1 MPASLIRPDLARLTT
16 YKAEDLILDRQ
27 IDKLDANEVAI
38 DLPDWFKRKL
48 GAIAQSEIWANRY
61 PDGEYLNLKKLI
73 AEYAG
78 VESDR
83 ISLGNGSDE
92 LIRSLLI
99 VTCLNSNLNSG
110 LNSGLNSN
118 VDADSPHGSILVAE
132 PTFSMYGILAQG
144 LGIPVVRVPRR
155 DRDFSIDLEAASTEI
170 ASGKIKAVCL
180 VHPNSPTG
188 NLLNAREIAW
198 VRSIPAHILV
208 VIDEAYFEFSG
219 QTMVDDLSQHPN
231 WLILRTFSKAF
242 RLAAYRVGYAI
253 ANLDL
258 TTALEKVRLPY
269 NLPTISSAAAELAMI
284 HRHELLANIPEIKL
298 ERDRLY
304 NNIQSEIQNTNLN
317 LSFWQSDANF
327 IYLRTSCDR
336 EILEYLKSQ
345 GTLIRQTGGGLR
357 LTIGTQAQNQRT
369 LERLNNFVKAF

>member
-1 MPASLIRPDLARLTT
+1 MSASLIRPDLAQLTT
-16 YKAEDLILDRQ
+16 YKPEEPLKLDRQ
-27 IDKLDANEVAI
+27 LIDKLDANEVAI
-38 DLPDWFKRKL
+38 DLPDWFKQKL
-48 GAIAQSEIWANRY
+48 AAIVQSEILANRY
-61 PDGEYLNLKKLI
+61 PDGEYLSLKKLI
-73 AEYAG
+73 AEYIG
-78 VESDR
+78 VEPDL

-99 VTCLNSNLNSG
+99 ATCLNANLNS
-110 LNSGLNSN
+110 
-118 VDADSPHGSILVAE
+118 DSPHGSILVAE

-144 LGIPVVRVPRR
+144 LGIPVVRVPRHEQ
-155 DRDFSIDLEAASTEI
+155 DFSIDLEAASKEI

-188 NLLNAREIAW
+188 NLLNFEELVW
-198 VRSIPAHILV
+198 MRSIPENILV

-219 QTMVDDLSQHPN
+219 QTLANELSQHPN

-253 ANLDL
+253 ANLEL
-258 TTALEKVRLPY
+258 VSALEKVRLPY
-269 NLPTISSAAAELAMI
+269 NLPTISSAAAELAII

-304 NNIQSEIQNTNLN
+304 SEIQNMKASLHKSLN
-317 LSFWQSDANF
+317 ILNISVWQSDANF
-327 IYLRTSCDR
+327 IYLRSSSDR

-345 GTLIRQTGGGLR
+345 GTLIRQTGGRLR
-357 LTIGTQAQNQRT
+357 LTIGTHAQNQRT
-369 LERLNNFVKAF
+369 LERLHNFIKAF